1 MLGDGDCFFD
11 VMQFVS
17 GVADAF
23 LGECNAGLFYD
34 ARVVGTGDLSL
45 SPVGMMLESRQ
56 HLRNVRLLI
65 KLACL
70 MWLRSSILV
79 A

>member
-34 ARVVGTGDLSL
+34 AIGPCCWNWRFE
-45 SPVGMMLESRQ
+45 LESA
-56 HLRNVRLLI
+56 LPV
-65 KLACL
+65 
-70 MWLRSSILV
+70 
-79 A
+79 

>member
-11 VMQFVS
+11 MMQFVS

-34 ARVVGTGDLSL
+34 AIGLCCWNWRFE
-45 SPVGMMLESRQ
+45 LESCRDDVGVSAAFEKCKVVDQ
-56 HLRNVRLLI
+56 L
-65 KLACL
+65 CL
-70 MWLRSSILV
+70 FDVV
-79 A
+79 AF